1 MGFFDIAESAFGSVC
16 GVISG
21 TVSVAEKTVSG
32 VAEAAGGAVS
42 SVGNAVCDAAEFAG
56 KAVCDAADLAGGA
69 VSSAGKA
76 VSGAA
81 EFVGDTVCAAGNAA
95 CDAAEKGINLV
106 CDTTDAI
113 DKPVS
118 RAADFADNATQYVPE
133 IMKLANPALGPLM
146 APVESFIDNVVRDP
160 VTPVFGSVLYV
171 DLACGYAEH
180 SGIYVG
186 GGEKCIVELSNED
199 GQCIINLVSPSE
211 FISGGTGFSIYVSS
225 HHGYAVGKKRAAR
238 RALSMV
244 GCNLGTYNIA
254 LNNCHM
260 FTNYCLR
267 KKGCDDD
274 SGGFSAF
281 LDMEMTLTSIK
292 NRARKVMDADEWRVW
307 HYRD

>member
-1 MGFFDIAESAFGSVC
+1 MGLFDFAESAFGSVC
-16 GVISG
+16 DV
-21 TVSVAEKTVSG
+21 VSETAS
-32 VAEAAGGAVS
+32 
-42 SVGNAVCDAAEFAG
+42 FA
-56 KAVCDAADLAGGA
+56 
-69 VSSAGKA
+69 
-76 VSGAA
+76 
-81 EFVGDTVCAAGNAA
+81 GDTVRYAGNAA
-95 CDAAEKGINLV
+95 CDVAEKGMNLFS
-106 CDTTDAI
+106 DTIDVI

-118 RAADFADNATQYVPE
+118 RALDFADDALVYMPE
-133 IMKLANPALGPLM
+133 VIRHACPLAGPMM
-146 APVESFIDNVVRDP
+146 APVASFIDNVLRDP
-160 VTPVFGSVLYV
+160 VTPVMGSVLYV

-186 GGEKCIVELSNED
+186 GGEKCIVELTNQG

-292 NRARKVMDADEWRVW
+292 NRARRVMDADEWRVW
-307 HYRD
+307 RYKD

>member
-32 VAEAAGGAVS
+32 VAEA
-42 SVGNAVCDAAEFAG
+42 
-56 KAVCDAADLAGGA
+56 AGGA

-106 CDTTDAI
+106 CDTIDAI

-118 RAADFADNATQYVPE
+118 RAADFADNATQYVPVM
-133 IMKLANPALGPLM
+133 MKLANPALGPLM

-171 DLACGYAEH
+171 DLASGYAEH

-186 GGEKCIVELSNED
+186 GGEKCIVELTNQG